1 LSSAHPWLKKVID
14 SSYQGQR
21 SPDTFRKCYSF
32 LEPGWR
38 GRQKVAPLTLVFW
51 RRGLDCDISYGME
64 STPSSRPVSLGWKL
78 LVLLLLAAGVVLGMI
93 SAGQTNTHAEIEL
106 LNIANLCSNVALM
119 TVGVYWIV
127 VKKLTGL
134 GILMLIISSMVVGFG
149 LHNLLRML

>member
-1 LSSAHPWLKKVID
+1 
-14 SSYQGQR
+14 
-21 SPDTFRKCYSF
+21 
-32 LEPGWR
+32 
-38 GRQKVAPLTLVFW
+38 
-51 RRGLDCDISYGME
+51 ME

-93 SAGQTNTHAEIEL
+93 SARQTNTHAEIEL

-119 TVGVYWIV
+119 AVGVYWIV

-134 GILMLIISSMVVGFG
+134 GILLLIISSMAVGFG